1 MWLESCEPHT
11 KPTHKLIME
20 SLTQS
25 YFIESFAEMDK
36 YFRRNFMNCLSGYK
50 SLNLVG
56 TVDKNGKTN
65 LAPFS
70 QIFHVGASPALMGML
85 IRPDTVPRHTLGNIE
100 EVGYYTFNHVHPS
113 FYQQAHQAAA
123 RYDESEFEA
132 VGLATWY
139 SERTPAPFVQAS
151 QLKIGLKFEER
162 HNLAINGTVMVIGSV
177 QEIHLPAQVIGE
189 DGFIDLNLLETV
201 TCSGLDCYHTGN
213 KLARLS
219 YPKPD
224 QDLKEI

>member
-1 MWLESCEPHT
+1 MWFVPHEPHT
-11 KPTHKLIME
+11 TPTQKPIME
-20 SLTQS
+20 SPIQS
-25 YFIESFAEMDK
+25 YYVASFAEMDK

-56 TVDKNGKTN
+56 TINKNGETN

-85 IRPDTVPRHTLGNIE
+85 VRPDTVPRHTLSNIE

-113 FYQQAHQAAA
+113 FYQKAHQAAA
-123 RYDESEFEA
+123 RYEGSEFEA
-132 VGLATWY
+132 LDLATWF
-139 SERTPAPFVQAS
+139 SERIPAPYVQHS
-151 QLKIGLKFEER
+151 NLKIGLKFEER
-162 HNLAINGTVMVIGSV
+162 HNLVINGTVMVIGSV
-177 QEIHLPAQVIGE
+177 QEIHLPAQAVGE

-201 TCSGLDCYHTGN
+201 TCSGLDCYHTAN

-219 YPKPD
+219 YPKPN
-224 QDLKEI
+224 QGLKEI